1 MPGTFRSHERKG
13 PDPSAEAQRVSIYLP
28 APALDLAEEQAMRA
42 GVDTV
47 QRYCEALLLRAI
59 EEENA
64 RDRREEVEVRRG
76 RLDGLLAI
84 ADDPDYLA
92 EWTASLLDRPGGEV
106 EGQGAGPVTGADVPE
121 PGETLVE
128 RPAVEIVFRHAGL
141 VGQDPEAFLPAL
153 RRGGPIGP
161 EVGRELMQALIDL
174 EAGHRGASTID
185 RTLAYALHKLAFE
198 GQILTSE
205 AWAGASV
212 DEATVDVLRLVQ
224 EAVDRVLSGQ
234 DIRYY
239 SAHDPSSPT
248 PLPGH

>member
-1 MPGTFRSHERKG
+1 MPGTFQSHERRG
-13 PDPSAEAQRVSIYLP
+13 PDPSAESQRISLYLP
-28 APALDLAEEQAMRA
+28 IPALDLAEEQAMRA

-59 EEENA
+59 EAEDVK
-64 RDRREEVEVRRG
+64 DRREEVESRRG
-76 RLDGLLAI
+76 RLGSLLAI
-84 ADDPDYLA
+84 AEDPDYLA
-92 EWTASLLDRPGGEV
+92 EWTASLLDRQGGGG
-106 EGQGAGPVTGADVPE
+106 EGQGAGSAPE
-121 PGETLVE
+121 RPGPGETIVE
-128 RPAVEIVFRHAGL
+128 RPAVEVILRHAGL
-141 VGQDPEAFLPAL
+141 LGEETGAFLPSL
-153 RRGGPIGP
+153 RGGGPIAP
-161 EVGRELMQALIDL
+161 EAGRELMQALIDL
-174 EAGHRGASTID
+174 EAGHRGASEID

-212 DEATVDVLRLVQ
+212 DEATVDLLRLVQ

-248 PLPGH
+248 PPTGG